1 MCSQESFSL
10 LKIPLYHAHS
20 THTHTHNTQ
29 VMSTVSPDIR
39 IQKDDSIVRN
49 IETAMEKEA
58 SLDEDA
64 TTSIKKNKTSTFSSS
79 GGGGVLSARSALTR
93 LENHLVDANEK
104 ELPHTRSAFSRD
116 GDILRANEAK
126 ALVIF
131 VRIVVRAFS
140 FACDFEFKSLR
151 FLLLLLSWLPRVNAF
166 ITSMRLKRRIFSFK
180 PNTGRVTRRNASSR
194 RLRGRNRRRKDA
206 RRRLPS
212 SSRKSRR
219 RRR

>member
-1 MCSQESFSL
+1 MGSQESFSL
-10 LKIPLYHAHS
+10 LKIPLSRTHY
-20 THTHTHNTQ
+20 THTHTTQ
-29 VMSTVSPDIR
+29 IMSTVSPQIR

-49 IETAMEKEA
+49 IETAMEQEA
-58 SLDEDA
+58 LDEDA

-180 PNTGRVTRRNASSR
+180 HNTGRVNRRNASSR

-206 RRRLPS
+206 RRKLPS

>member
-1 MCSQESFSL
+1 MGSQESFSL
-10 LKIPLYHAHS
+10 LKIPLSRTQY

-29 VMSTVSPDIR
+29 VMSTVSPQIR

-49 IETAMEKEA
+49 IETAMEQEA

-104 ELPHTRSAFSRD
+104 ELPHTRSVFSRD
-116 GDILRANEAK
+116 VDILRAIEAK
-126 ALVIF
+126 ALFFF

-140 FACDFEFKSLR
+140 FACDFEFNLFVFFFFFSLGC
-151 FLLLLLSWLPRVNAF
+151 LAL
-166 ITSMRLKRRIFSFK
+166 
-180 PNTGRVTRRNASSR
+180 TRSS
-194 RLRGRNRRRKDA
+194 L
-206 RRRLPS
+206 
-212 SSRKSRR
+212 
-219 RRR
+219 

>member
-1 MCSQESFSL
+1 
-10 LKIPLYHAHS
+10 
-20 THTHTHNTQ
+20 
-29 VMSTVSPDIR
+29 
-39 IQKDDSIVRN
+39 
-49 IETAMEKEA
+49 MEKEA

-116 GDILRANEAK
+116 EDILRANEAK

-180 PNTGRVTRRNASSR
+180 HNTGRVNRRNASRR

>member
-1 MCSQESFSL
+1 
-10 LKIPLYHAHS
+10 
-20 THTHTHNTQ
+20 
-29 VMSTVSPDIR
+29 MSTVSPDIR

-116 GDILRANEAK
+116 GDILRAIEAK
-126 ALVIF
+126 ALVFF
-131 VRIVVRAFS
+131 VRIVVARCS
-140 FACDFEFKSLR
+140 
-151 FLLLLLSWLPRVNAF
+151 RVF
-166 ITSMRLKRRIFSFK
+166 FRM
-180 PNTGRVTRRNASSR
+180 
-194 RLRGRNRRRKDA
+194 
-206 RRRLPS
+206 
-212 SSRKSRR
+212 
-219 RRR
+219 

>member
-1 MCSQESFSL
+1 
-10 LKIPLYHAHS
+10 
-20 THTHTHNTQ
+20 
-29 VMSTVSPDIR
+29 MSTVSPDIR

-116 GDILRANEAK
+116 GDVLRANEAK
-126 ALVIF
+126 ALFARFLSHVILNSNLF
-131 VRIVVRAFS
+131 VFFFFFS
-140 FACDFEFKSLR
+140 LGCLALTRSSLR
-151 FLLLLLSWLPRVNAF
+151 
-166 ITSMRLKRRIFSFK
+166 
-180 PNTGRVTRRNASSR
+180 
-194 RLRGRNRRRKDA
+194 
-206 RRRLPS
+206 
-212 SSRKSRR
+212 
-219 RRR
+219 

>member
-1 MCSQESFSL
+1 
-10 LKIPLYHAHS
+10 
-20 THTHTHNTQ
+20 
-29 VMSTVSPDIR
+29 MSTVSPDIR

-151 FLLLLLSWLPRVNAF
+151 FLLSWFPRVTAF
-166 ITSMRLKRRIFSFK
+166 ITLMRLKRRIFSLTSCK
-180 PNTGRVTRRNASSR
+180 HNTGRVNRRNASSR

-206 RRRLPS
+206 RRKLPS

>member
-1 MCSQESFSL
+1 
-10 LKIPLYHAHS
+10 
-20 THTHTHNTQ
+20 
-29 VMSTVSPDIR
+29 MSTVSPDIR

-151 FLLLLLSWLPRVNAF
+151 FLLLLLSWLPRVTAF
-166 ITSMRLKRRIFSFK
+166 ITLMRLKRRNFSLTSCK
-180 PNTGRVTRRNASSR
+180 HNTGRVNRRNASSR